1 MIITIKGAD
10 FSLANIGTLST
21 YIISKSIGSGAAFDI
36 PNFVDKNS
44 SVNWVI
50 TLDEG
55 YTFGTYSVTMGGVE
69 VTPTVVDN
77 VMTISIA
84 EVTGNVR
91 IVVATV
97 NENTGEEDDPTIPD
111 VPVVP
116 DEPEQ
121 PDAIADVQIFMN
133 NYDSSMTVKGLGN
146 AYVANMN
153 QIIPANKT
161 IKYLDLVI
169 NERKDI
175 VIEGVNVWVF
185 DAETNTMIEKL
196 VDNRSIQSVA
206 SDFGNVH
213 VLRIAVDKEWDKP
226 VYFGYSCI
234 KNGNTSIAYY
244 SEEGNYLSGAE
255 FTPDIVLSPTDNS
268 VTCCVMIFEESQYN
282 LLYTFN
288 DSGKKSLASDCWVA
302 NTNDVIAAN
311 TRINKIEVASK
322 GNINGFN
329 VAVINAD
336 TLTLVEYLVTEEN
349 KVTSNSI
356 FSANQVVTVDVD
368 KVYEFPILLM
378 FNSERTA
385 TNVDTIYMLDTNQNG
400 AGILYVDDNE
410 GTIGSPEVGY
420 TFTATSKYAINHKV
434 YTLKN

>member
-1 MIITIKGAD
+1 MILRILGAD
-10 FSLANIGTLST
+10 FSSANIGTLST
-21 YIISKSIGSGAAFDI
+21 YVISKSIGAGISHNI

-44 SVNWVI
+44 SVTW
-50 TLDEG
+50 TLTVAEG
-55 YTFGTYSVTMGGVE
+55 YLLGSYSIIMNGETI
-69 VTPTVVDN
+69 TPVINENT
-77 VMTISIA
+77 MTITIPN
-84 EVTGNVR
+84 VTGNVR
-91 IVVATV
+91 IVITSI
-97 NENTGEEDDPTIPD
+97 NENTGEEDDPV
-111 VPVVP
+111 VPPVTP

-121 PDAIADVQIFMN
+121 PDNLADVQIFMN
-133 NYDSSMTVKGLGN
+133 NYDSSITVKGMGN
-146 AYVANMN
+146 AYVANMK

-185 DAETNTMIEKL
+185 NAETNTMIEKL

-213 VLRIAVDKEWDKP
+213 VLRVAVDKEWDTP
-226 VYFGYSCI
+226 VYFGYFCI
-234 KNGNTSIAYY
+234 KNGSTSIAYY
-244 SEEGNYLSGAE
+244 SEEGNYLSASE
-255 FTPDIVLSPTDNS
+255 FTPDTVLSPTDNS

-288 DSGKKSLASDCWVA
+288 DSGTQSVASNCWVA

-311 TRINKIEVASK
+311 TRINKIEVAGK

-329 VAVINAD
+329 VAVINAN

-349 KVTSNSI
+349 KVISNSI
-356 FSANQVVTVDVD
+356 FDANRVVTVDVD
-368 KVYEFPILLM
+368 KIYEFPILLM

-400 AGILYVDDNE
+400 TGILYVDDKE

>member
-1 MIITIKGAD
+1 
-10 FSLANIGTLST
+10 
-21 YIISKSIGSGAAFDI
+21 
-36 PNFVDKNS
+36 
-44 SVNWVI
+44 
-50 TLDEG
+50 
-55 YTFGTYSVTMGGVE
+55 
-69 VTPTVVDN
+69 
-77 VMTISIA
+77 
-84 EVTGNVR
+84 
-91 IVVATV
+91 
-97 NENTGEEDDPTIPD
+97 
-111 VPVVP
+111 
-116 DEPEQ
+116 
-121 PDAIADVQIFMN
+121 MN
-133 NYDSSMTVKGLGN
+133 NYDSSITVKGLGN
-146 AYVANMN
+146 AYVANMK

-185 DAETNTMIEKL
+185 NAETNTMIEKL
-196 VDNRSIQSVA
+196 VDNRNIQSVA
-206 SDFGNVH
+206 SEFGNVH

-226 VYFGYSCI
+226 VYFGYTCI
-234 KNGNTSIAYY
+234 KNGGTSIAYY

-268 VTCCVMIFEESQYN
+268 VTCCVMIVEESQYN

-288 DSGKKSLASDCWVA
+288 DSGTQSVASNCWVA
-302 NTNDVIAAN
+302 NTDDVIAAN
-311 TRINKIEVASK
+311 TRINKIEVAGK

-349 KVTSNSI
+349 KVVTNSI
-356 FSANQVVTVDVD
+356 FSANKVVTIDVD

-385 TNVDTIYMLDTNQNG
+385 QNVDTIYMLTKQNG
-400 AGILYVDDNE
+400 AGILYVDDKE

-420 TFTATSKYAINHKV
+420 TFTATSNYAINHKV

>member
-1 MIITIKGAD
+1 
-10 FSLANIGTLST
+10 
-21 YIISKSIGSGAAFDI
+21 
-36 PNFVDKNS
+36 
-44 SVNWVI
+44 
-50 TLDEG
+50 
-55 YTFGTYSVTMGGVE
+55 
-69 VTPTVVDN
+69 
-77 VMTISIA
+77 
-84 EVTGNVR
+84 
-91 IVVATV
+91 
-97 NENTGEEDDPTIPD
+97 
-111 VPVVP
+111 
-116 DEPEQ
+116 
-121 PDAIADVQIFMN
+121 MN

-234 KNGNTSIAYY
+234 KNGNTSIVYY

-288 DSGKKSLASDCWVA
+288 DSGKQSLASDCWVA

-385 TNVDTIYMLDTNQNG
+385 TNVDTIYMLDTNQKG

>member
-10 FSLANIGTLST
+10 FSSANIGTLST
-21 YIISKSIGSGAAFDI
+21 YIISKSIGSGATFDI

-44 SVNWVI
+44 SATWTI
-50 TLDEG
+50 TLNEG

-97 NENTGEEDDPTIPD
+97 NENTGEEDI
-111 VPVVP
+111 PVVPPVTP

-121 PDAIADVQIFMN
+121 PDAIADVQIFMS
-133 NYDSSMTVKGLGN
+133 NYDSSITVKGMGN
-146 AYVANMN
+146 AYVANMK

-206 SDFGNVH
+206 SEFGDIH
-213 VLRIAVDKEWDKP
+213 VLRIAVDKKWDKP
-226 VYFGYSCI
+226 VYFGYTCI
-234 KNGNTSIAYY
+234 KNGDTSIAYY
-244 SEEGNYLSGAE
+244 SEEGNYLSGVE
-255 FTPDIVLSPTDNS
+255 FTPDTVLSPTDNS
-268 VTCCVMIFEESQYN
+268 VTCCVMILIFEESQYN

-288 DSGKKSLASDCWVA
+288 DSGTQSVASNCWVA

-311 TRINKIEVASK
+311 TRINKIEVAGK

-349 KVTSNSI
+349 KVTTNSI
-356 FSANQVVTVDVD
+356 FNADRVVTVDVD

-378 FNSERTA
+378 FNSERTSINA
-385 TNVDTIYMLDTNQNG
+385 DTIYMLDTNQSG
-400 AGILYVDDNE
+400 TGILYVDDKE

-434 YTLKN
+434 YKLKN

>member
-1 MIITIKGAD
+1 MILRILGAD
-10 FSLANIGTLST
+10 FSSANIGTLST
-21 YIISKSIGSGAAFDI
+21 YVISKSIGAGISHNI

-44 SVNWVI
+44 SVTW
-50 TLDEG
+50 TLTVAEG
-55 YTFGTYSVTMGGVE
+55 YLLGSYSIIMNGETI
-69 VTPTVVDN
+69 TPVVN
-77 VMTISIA
+77 ENIMTITIPS
-84 EVTGNVR
+84 VTGNVR
-91 IVVATV
+91 IVITSI
-97 NENTGEEDDPTIPD
+97 NENTGEEDDPV
-111 VPVVP
+111 VPPVTP

-121 PDAIADVQIFMN
+121 PDNLADVQIFMN
-133 NYDSSMTVKGLGN
+133 NYDSSITVKGMGN
-146 AYVANMN
+146 AYVANMK

-185 DAETNTMIEKL
+185 NAETNTMIEKL

-213 VLRIAVDKEWDKP
+213 VLRVAVDKEWDTP
-226 VYFGYSCI
+226 VYFGYFCI
-234 KNGNTSIAYY
+234 KNGSTSIAYY
-244 SEEGNYLSGAE
+244 SEEGNYLSASE
-255 FTPDIVLSPTDNS
+255 FTPDTVLSPTDNS

-288 DSGKKSLASDCWVA
+288 DSGTQSVASNCWVA

-311 TRINKIEVASK
+311 TRINKIEVAGK

-329 VAVINAD
+329 VAVINAN

-349 KVTSNSI
+349 KVISNSI
-356 FSANQVVTVDVD
+356 FDANRVVTVDVD
-368 KVYEFPILLM
+368 KIYEFPILLM

-400 AGILYVDDNE
+400 TGILYVDDKE

>member
-10 FSLANIGTLST
+10 FSLANIGTLNT
-21 YIISKSIGSGAAFDI
+21 VTIRKIIGRGLTHNI
-36 PNFVDKNS
+36 PNFISKGVAA
-44 SVNWVI
+44 NW
-50 TLDEG
+50 TLTLSEDYELNE
-55 YTFGTYSVTMGGVE
+55 YTITMGGE
-69 VTPTVVDN
+69 VITPTVSEG
-77 VMTISIA
+77 VMAINIPSITGSISINITTTY
-84 EVTGNVR
+84 VG
-91 IVVATV
+91 VA
-97 NENTGEEDDPTIPD
+97 
-111 VPVVP
+111 
-116 DEPEQ
+116 EPEQ
-121 PDAIADVQIFMN
+121 PDMPDTPTPEEPEQPDDMVDVQLFMN
-133 NYDSSMTVKGLGN
+133 NYNSSISVKGLGN
-146 AYVANMN
+146 AYVANMK
-153 QIIPANKT
+153 QIIPANKN

-169 NERKDI
+169 NERKDV
-175 VIEGVNVWVF
+175 VIEGVSVWVF

-206 SDFGNVH
+206 SDFANVH

-226 VYFGYSCI
+226 VYFGYTCI
-234 KNGNTSIAYY
+234 KNVNTSIAYY

-255 FTPDIVLSPTDNS
+255 FTPDTVLSPTANS

-288 DSGKKSLASDCWVA
+288 NSGVQSVASDCWVA

-311 TRINKIEVASK
+311 TRINKIEVAGK

-336 TLTLVEYLVTEEN
+336 TLTLVEYLVNEEN
-349 KVTSNSI
+349 KATSNSI
-356 FSANQVVTVDVD
+356 FSADSVVTVDVD
-368 KVYEFPILLM
+368 KVYDFPVLLM

-385 TNVDTIYMLDTNQNG
+385 TNVDTIYMLDTKQDG
-400 AGILYVDDNE
+400 AGILYVDSKE

-420 TFTATSKYAINHKV
+420 AFTATSKYAINHKV

>member
-1 MIITIKGAD
+1 MILTIKGAD
-10 FSLANIGTLST
+10 FSAANIGTLNT
-21 YIISKSIGSGAAFDI
+21 VSIRKVIGRGVVHSI
-36 PNFVDKNS
+36 PNFVEKGS
-44 SVNWVI
+44 SVNWTI
-50 TLDEG
+50 TLNEDYEFG
-55 YTFGTYSVTMGGVE
+55 SYTITMGGEIVNA
-69 VTPTVVDN
+69 VVDGS

-84 EVTGNVR
+84 NVTGA
-91 IVVATV
+91 ISISVATTYV
-97 NENTGEEDDPTIPD
+97 G
-111 VPVVP
+111 VA
-116 DEPEQ
+116 EPEQ
-121 PDAIADVQIFMN
+121 PDEMVDVQLFMN
-133 NYDSSMTVKGLGN
+133 NYNSSISVKGLGN
-146 AYVANMN
+146 AYVANMK
-153 QIIPANKT
+153 QIIPANKN

-169 NERKDI
+169 NERKDV

-206 SDFGNVH
+206 SDFANVH
-213 VLRIAVDKEWDKP
+213 VLRITVDKEWDKP
-226 VYFGYSCI
+226 VYFGYTCI
-234 KNGNTSIAYY
+234 KNVNTSIAYY
-244 SEEGNYLSGAE
+244 SEEGNYLSGVE
-255 FTPDIVLSPTDNS
+255 FTSDTVLSPTDNS

-288 DSGKKSLASDCWVA
+288 DSGAQSVASDCWVA

-311 TRINKIEVASK
+311 TRINKIEVSGK

-349 KVTSNSI
+349 RVTTSSI
-356 FSANQVVTVDVD
+356 FNTNTVVTVDVD
-368 KVYEFPILLM
+368 KVYEFPVLLM

-385 TNVDTIYMLDTNQNG
+385 QNVDTIHMLDTKQDG
-400 AGILYVDDNE
+400 TGILYVDSKE